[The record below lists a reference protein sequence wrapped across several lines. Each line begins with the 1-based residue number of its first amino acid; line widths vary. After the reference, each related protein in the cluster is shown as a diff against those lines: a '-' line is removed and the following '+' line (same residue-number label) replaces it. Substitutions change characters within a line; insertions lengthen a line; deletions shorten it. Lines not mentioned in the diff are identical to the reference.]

1 MSQPTAQPVPLPVLF
16 ERTLVGAF
24 AALVAAR
31 PLVAGDDPGRLRLT
45 SGGGPVSFTLC
56 LLVVLVGFA
65 VWRAAF
71 GRGQPAQWAFVPLL
85 LSTVAVAAFYSS
97 RLPDR
102 YARPGL
108 FIAWE
113 WVGLAVAYYLTRRLT
128 ASANDSRGLLNVLL
142 ASAVSVGGLAV
153 YQAAADR
160 LGLPPVDVAVSAE
173 HGPLA
178 GDDEFYPEL
187 NRPAGPP
194 KQPRGTL
201 DSPQTLFLYL
211 LLLLPAALAY
221 AKSRGASRWGRWV
234 VAVPLVM
241 IAAAAAALLSNPF
254 EDVAGH
260 WSQAV
265 NLVASH
271 PLLGVGPGNLSRE
284 LGGAPGREAAWFGL
298 AAMTGL
304 IGLVLFAAAVGVSI
318 WTAKPPRPDI
328 RDDAPDGGRWEF
340 YLGGMVGLLLGFVW
354 AVGDMPAEAPAD
366 EVFRL
371 GLAAI
376 IRAALWFASF
386 ALLETVRPLRSGLV
400 RAILVGAMFVFVAG
414 LMSDAPGRPT
424 ILFPLFVLLAL
435 GTNFRLANEPLL
447 PDGGWTKP
455 VRVVQVIAAAGLAVT
470 HLVTAALPAW
480 STAEAVRQARMAS
493 RVYPERHREIELARP
508 GAERATAL
516 TKARGF
522 LLQNI
527 LSPLRE
533 AADRDPGN
541 AALQLELARWR
552 RPLWE
557 YQLVADPENAAKV
570 SDDIRRAAE
579 RADKLDPHSPAAQRS
594 LFEALALFRKNS
606 TTRAIERIAQLNK
619 RIELIARREPTLE
632 VPLRFRVVQMLLD
645 VREKEDVIRPELK
658 RLFELDREEGH
669 GHLTKEQRTELVEK
683 AKQVMKE
690 VPPILSEGQSP

>member
-1 MSQPTAQPVPLPVLF
+1 VF

-45 SGGGPVSFTLC
+45 SGAGPVSFTLC

-71 GRGQPAQWAFVPLL
+71 GRRRPARWAIVPLFL
-85 LSTVAVAAFYSS
+85 AGVAVVAFASS
-97 RLPDR
+97 RLADRLGDR

-113 WVGLAVAYYLTRRLT
+113 WVGLAVAYYLARRLT
-128 ASANDSRGLLNVLL
+128 VSANDSRGLLNVLL

-153 YQAAADR
+153 YQAAAER

-187 NRPAGPP
+187 NHSAGPP

-211 LLLLPAALAY
+211 MLLLPAALAY
-221 AKSRGASRWGRWV
+221 AKARRASRWGPWV
-234 VAVPLVM
+234 VGVPLVM
-241 IAAAAAALLSNPF
+241 IAAAAVALWSNPF
-254 EDVAGH
+254 DDLAGH
-260 WSQAV
+260 WSRAV
-265 NLVASH
+265 NLVVSN

-284 LGGAPGREAAWFGL
+284 LEGIPGREAAWFGL
-298 AAMTGL
+298 AATTGL
-304 IGLVLFAAAVGVSI
+304 IGLVLFAAAVGVAM

-328 RDDAPDGGRWEF
+328 RDEPAAASRWEF

-371 GLAAI
+371 GAAAVL
-376 IRAALWFASF
+376 RAALWFASF
-386 ALLETVRPLRSGLV
+386 ALLDTVRPLRSALA
-400 RAILVGAMFVFVAG
+400 RAILVGATFVLVAG

-435 GTNFRLANEPLL
+435 GANFRLANEPML

-455 VRVVQVIAAAGLAVT
+455 VRVLRVIAVAGLAVT

-480 STAEAVRQARMAS
+480 STADAVHQARMAS
-493 RVYPERHREIELARP
+493 RVYPERHREIELARA

-527 LSPLRE
+527 LTPLRE

-579 RADKLDPHSPAAQRS
+579 RADKLDPHNPAAQRS
-594 LFEALALFRKNS
+594 LFEALTLFRKNS
-606 TTRAIERIAQLNK
+606 TTRAIERIAQLDK

-645 VREKEDVIRPELK
+645 VREKEDVIRPELT

-669 GHLTKEQRTELVEK
+669 GHLTTEQKAELIEK
-683 AKQVMKE
+683 AKRAMKD
-690 VPPILSEGQSP
+690 VPPIVLEEWTR